1 MPALSDQ
8 GCSIV
13 VGGRFRSADFVSPPD
28 GRGPMT
34 VWLVRAGSYG
44 EAESLGLVRG
54 RRVMSL
60 TRERDKGVS

>member
-1 MPALSDQ
+1 
-8 GCSIV
+8 
-13 VGGRFRSADFVSPPD
+13 
-28 GRGPMT
+28 MT

-44 EAESLGLVRG
+44 EAENLGLVRG